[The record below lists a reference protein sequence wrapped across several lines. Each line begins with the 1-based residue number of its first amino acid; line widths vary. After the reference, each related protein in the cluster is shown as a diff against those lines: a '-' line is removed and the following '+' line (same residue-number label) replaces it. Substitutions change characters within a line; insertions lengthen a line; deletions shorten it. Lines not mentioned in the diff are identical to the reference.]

1 MCIILLLHFAW
12 NGGHD
17 VVLCRIY
24 PRLFRNVIIVLFCIR
39 TPTNIAPHS
48 NVNLENKIYE
58 TEKKSY
64 GLYIIY
70 SELGLACHCPILY
83 PWNMKIY

>member
-1 MCIILLLHFAW
+1 MKRRTRYCAVSHLSASVPQRDHCT
-12 NGGHD
+12 
-17 VVLCRIY
+17 VLY
-24 PRLFRNVIIVLFCIR
+24 LYG
-39 TPTNIAPHS
+39 TNIAPHS